1 MICPIV
7 LLFLTMKKY
16 DASKNELT
24 IKHATPSKDTE
35 AEGNVKMLKNVTEEQ
50 VTFDPAKYANAKI
63 VDQR

>member
-1 MICPIV
+1 
-7 LLFLTMKKY
+7 MKKY